1 MKLTEF
7 NNKPITN
14 AKKALNEHFSTKV
27 NFSSLGLYE
36 TTTMLKKVRGLL
48 SELRES
54 STTASEKNPSYLKLV
69 FMEEGLKHHYGELKA
84 LPMYNTRIIVE
95 NEKIQQSQVLLA
107 AQEMVDSMQK
117 MIEQISDMLVKELP
131 AVKQGIDAE
140 FGTDQGEQFNSQAS
154 QALAG
159 LQGSLTQAKAG
170 IEAALNTVT
179 GDGASM
185 GGEFGAGDDMAGMGG
200 GEMGAPMGDE
210 MGGDETGMGD
220 EVSDVSVTEPEEEPQ
235 PKVGRAVR

>member
-7 NNKPITN
+7 NNKPISN
-14 AKKALNEHFSTKV
+14 AKKALNEHFNTKV

-36 TTTMLKKVRGLL
+36 TTTMLKKVKGLL

-54 STTASEKNPSYLKLV
+54 NTVASEKNPNYLKLV
-69 FMEEGLKHHYGELKA
+69 FMEEGLKHHYGELKS
-84 LPMYNTRIIVE
+84 LPMYNTKIIVE

-154 QALAG
+154 QSLAG

-179 GDGASM
+179 GVGGDAGGGFGADTGMSDMGGDDMGASM
-185 GGEFGAGDDMAGMGG
+185 G
-200 GEMGAPMGDE
+200 DE
-210 MGGDETGMGD
+210 MADDETGMGD